1 MDIDQLLTN
10 FFKKDVEEQDT
21 ILAEISHVYLRTC
34 IERGMGYKQIIEEID
49 ELIEL
54 YTETDFF
61 ERAEAFSI
69 MKRELEQALL
79 ELVKEQKHE
88 NGL

>member
-1 MDIDQLLTN
+1 
-10 FFKKDVEEQDT
+10 
-21 ILAEISHVYLRTC
+21 
-34 IERGMGYKQIIEEID
+34 MGYRQIIQEID